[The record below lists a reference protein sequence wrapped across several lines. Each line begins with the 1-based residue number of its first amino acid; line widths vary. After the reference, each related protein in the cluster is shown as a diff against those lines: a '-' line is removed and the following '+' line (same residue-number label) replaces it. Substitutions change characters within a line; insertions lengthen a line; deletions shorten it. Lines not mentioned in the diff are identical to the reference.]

1 MNSKILI
8 VEDNQNILFNIK
20 LILKHNGYKPIT
32 ATNGVEALEILS
44 NLDEA
49 PDLILCDIMM
59 PKMDG
64 YEFYQ
69 KVSENPEYHLTPFI
83 FVTAKTDP
91 EDVRLA
97 KKLGVD
103 DYITK
108 PFNKEDL
115 LASIAG
121 KIARS
126 KKQKLFNIGRT
137 ACR

>member
-1 MNSKILI
+1 MNSIILI
-8 VEDNQNILFNIK
+8 VEDNQKILFNLK
-20 LILKHNGYKPIT
+20 LLLKHKGYKPIT

-59 PKMDG
+59 PKMNG

-69 KVSENPEYHLTPFI
+69 KFSENPGWNLTPFI
-83 FVTAKTDP
+83 FITSKSDP

-97 KKLGVD
+97 KKLEVD
-103 DYITK
+103 DYIIK

-115 LASIAG
+115 LASIAR

-126 KKQKLFNIGRT
+126 NDKKENL
-137 ACR
+137 